1 MSYHHG
7 SNFVI
12 FYSLKNKDMC
22 EGALKQSPDLKNH
35 TAPPVLIFLDLS
47 LIRVLL
53 LYCQHVQCWLPVYF
67 CICLQNLQI
76 NAFIISIVTSVGANE
91 IDLVCISAGDI
102 SLVKAQV

>member
-1 MSYHHG
+1 MSNHHG

-35 TAPPVLIFLDLS
+35 TAPPVLKFLDPS

-53 LYCQHVQCWLPVYF
+53 HVQCWLPVYF

-76 NAFIISIVTSVGANE
+76 NAFIISIVTSVGTNE

-102 SLVKAQV
+102 SLVKA